1 MASPRNIPG
10 LRDGMATAIG
20 FSLGFA
26 PSSPSMPEKNGA
38 SMSDPVYLSG
48 RFSLG
53 LKSCALRDYEPMGVF
68 SYLFK

>member
-1 MASPRNIPG
+1 
-10 LRDGMATAIG
+10 
-20 FSLGFA
+20 
-26 PSSPSMPEKNGA
+26 MPEKNGA